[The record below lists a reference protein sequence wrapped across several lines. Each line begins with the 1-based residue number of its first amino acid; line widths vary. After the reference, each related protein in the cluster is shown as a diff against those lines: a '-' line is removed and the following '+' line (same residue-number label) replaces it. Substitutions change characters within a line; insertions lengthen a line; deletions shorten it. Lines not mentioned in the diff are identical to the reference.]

1 MLDRIRGLLTLGY
14 VGILALILVLFG
26 AIVTFVFSGQ
36 LSRQQDAQLVQEAES
51 VASRVRN
58 HVPIGTQAP
67 AKTGNPGEG
76 GELGHG
82 GHDAA
87 HHIDPDARTA
97 VVTFVVPPENPPAGA
112 GKTSIYGAVPDPSSP
127 YSSLGLPAREEA
139 REAEQE
145 GVLGAETVDG
155 PQGEVRVVSVPVTG
169 KSGRVIAVVQ
179 AAQSRWIVE
188 ETVEQLL
195 TVLVPVGL
203 ASLLLAGVGGLL
215 MSRRAMRP
223 VRDSFRRQRAFV
235 ADASHEL
242 KTPLALVKIGAEVIK
257 RHPTDPENEEVIGDQ
272 LCEIDRMNALLSDL
286 LLLARLDA
294 GRLDVEDKPF
304 DLSVVAAEATDRF
317 LTRAAEEG
325 VRLEVEVPERLPAR
339 GDPAKTEQILGA
351 LLDNALRYTPKG
363 GSVRIR
369 VRPLDDWAEASVAD
383 TGSGIPPEH
392 LPRVFDR
399 FYRTEE
405 ARSRAGGGTGLGLSI
420 ARDLARAQRG
430 DLSAENAFGG
440 GAVFRLSL
448 PGR

>member
-1 MLDRIRGLLTLGY
+1 MLDRIRRLLTLGY

-26 AIVTFVFSGQ
+26 AIVTFVFSNQ

-58 HVPIGTQAP
+58 HVPIGTHAP
-67 AKTGNPGEG
+67 AEAENPGEG
-76 GELGHG
+76 AELGYD

-87 HHIDPDARTA
+87 HHLDPDAGTA
-97 VVTFVVPPENPPAGA
+97 VVTFIVPPENPPAGA
-112 GKTSIYGAVPDPSSP
+112 GKTSIYGEVPDSSSP

-145 GVLGAETVDG
+145 GVLDAETVDG
-155 PQGEVRVVSVPVTG
+155 PQGEVRVVSVPVRG

-242 KTPLALVKIGAEVIK
+242 KTPLALVKIGAEVIQ

-272 LCEIDRMNALLSDL
+272 LSEIDRMNELLSDL

-294 GRLDVEDKPF
+294 GRLDVDDKPF
-304 DLSVVAAEATDRF
+304 DLSVV
-317 LTRAAEEG
+317 AAEEG

-339 GDPAKTEQILGA
+339 GDPAKTGQILGA
-351 LLDNALRYTPKG
+351 LLDNALRYTPEG
-363 GSVRIR
+363 GSVTIR
-369 VRPLDDWAEASVAD
+369 GRHLDGLTQASVAD
-383 TGSGIPPEH
+383 TGPGIPPEH
-392 LPRVFDR
+392 LDRVFDR
-399 FYRTEE
+399 FYRVEE

-420 ARDLARAQRG
+420 ARDLARAQG
-430 DLSAENAFGG
+430 GGLITENAPDG
-440 GAVFRLSL
+440 GAIFRLSL